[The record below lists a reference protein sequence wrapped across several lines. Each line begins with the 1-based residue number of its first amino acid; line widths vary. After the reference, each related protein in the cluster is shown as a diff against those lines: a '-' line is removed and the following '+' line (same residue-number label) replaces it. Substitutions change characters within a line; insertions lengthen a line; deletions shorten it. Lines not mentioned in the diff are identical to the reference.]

1 MGDVAM
7 TIPVIKQLLQQHPE
21 LEISFVS
28 NKSFKPMFFGIER
41 LRFIEADPK
50 VKHKGIL
57 GIYRLCKEIMHNGN
71 PIDAV
76 ADFHGV
82 LRSFMMQIF
91 LKLKGIPIATIN
103 KGRAEKKKLT
113 AKENKKN
120 IPLKSSFERYAEVIK
135 KLGLSFLLEKKPL
148 ESIKHPLPVLAEK
161 WFGNKTVIGIAPF
174 AKHPEKVYPPEK
186 MKMLISLLKTEG
198 AVVLLFGGGKQETAQ
213 LAEWEKDFGGNV
225 FNLAGLFNL
234 SEELSIISH
243 LDVMVSMDSANM
255 HLASLVGVPV
265 ISVWGP
271 THPNAGFY
279 GWGQSTENMVS
290 IDLSCRPCSVFGNK
304 KCYRG
309 DHACM
314 EEITHLDIYKKLI
327 PFLKNNQR

>member
-1 MGDVAM
+1 
-7 TIPVIKQLLQQHPE
+7 
-21 LEISFVS
+21 
-28 NKSFKPMFFGIER
+28 
-41 LRFIEADPK
+41 
-50 VKHKGIL
+50 
-57 GIYRLCKEIMHNGN
+57 MHNGN

-91 LKLKGIPIATIN
+91 LKCKGIPIATIH

-113 AKENKKN
+113 AKENKQN
-120 IPLKSSFERYAEVIK
+120 IPLKSSFERYADVIR
-135 KLGLSFLLEKKPL
+135 KLNLSFLLEKKPL
-148 ESIKHPLPVLAEK
+148 ENIKQPLPILAEK
-161 WFGNKTVIGIAPF
+161 WFGHKTVIGIAPF

-186 MKMLISLLKTEG
+186 MKLLIQLLQQED
-198 AVVLLFGGGKQETAQ
+198 VVILLFGGGKQEIAL
-213 LAEWEKDFGGNV
+213 LAEWEKQIGGNV

-234 SEELSIISH
+234 SEELSIISN
-243 LDVMVSMDSANM
+243 LTAMVSMDSANM

-265 ISVWGP
+265 ISIWGP
-271 THPNAGFY
+271 THTNAGFY
-279 GWGQSTENMVS
+279 GWGQSKENMVS
-290 IDLSCRPCSVFGNK
+290 VDLSCRPCSVFGNK

-327 PFLKNNQR
+327 PFLKNNQP